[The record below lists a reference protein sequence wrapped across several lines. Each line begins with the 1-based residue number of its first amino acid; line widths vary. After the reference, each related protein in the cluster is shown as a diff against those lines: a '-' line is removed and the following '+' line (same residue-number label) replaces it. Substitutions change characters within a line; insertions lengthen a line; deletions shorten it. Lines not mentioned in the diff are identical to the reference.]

1 MLCPSKWK
9 GENMLGRIRYMQWIP
24 STCTLNVEVL
34 PLKEGKADNVFMVDR
49 NAKSFTE
56 KVENLKPV
64 SARTH
69 SLTRSLT
76 CSLTHL
82 LTLSLY

>member
-24 STCTLNVEVL
+24 STCTLNVEVM

-64 SARTH
+64 SALTH
-69 SLTRSLT
+69 SHTRS
-76 CSLTHL
+76 CTHL
-82 LTLSLY
+82 LALSLY